1 MNTATVSSVLAT
13 LPWHVVYA
21 FSAALM
27 TDHVRLEHADSTS
40 PSQRREE
47 MYDARVALER
57 AGFRVADSYAT
68 LLVFPPLPEPE
79 RCDVCHAPNVSA
91 CRCRDLVTE

>member
-1 MNTATVSSVLAT
+1 MNTATVINTIPYHLVR
-13 LPWHVVYA
+13 A
-21 FSAALM
+21 FAFASMA
-27 TDHVRLEHADSTS
+27 DHVRLEHADSTS

-47 MYDARVALER
+47 MHDARVALER

-91 CRCRDLVTE
+91 CKCKDLVTE